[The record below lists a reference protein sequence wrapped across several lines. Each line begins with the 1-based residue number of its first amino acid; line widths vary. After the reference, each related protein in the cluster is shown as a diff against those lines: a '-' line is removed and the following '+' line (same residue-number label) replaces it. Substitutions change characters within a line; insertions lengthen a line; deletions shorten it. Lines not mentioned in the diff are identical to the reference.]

1 VSTACSLCDF
11 SVVVVEAII
20 VVNMVGLDVVVL
32 VQLLPIVPKNK
43 NDGTFK

>member
-1 VSTACSLCDF
+1 
-11 SVVVVEAII
+11 
-20 VVNMVGLDVVVL
+20 MVGLDVVVL